1 MKMTQ
6 TIQKSNQI
14 EVHCTISDLKI
25 ESRQASE
32 SRTIVGYA
40 AKFERW
46 SEPIMG
52 WFREKI
58 ARDAFSECDQTD
70 VIMCFNHNLDSILAR
85 TTSGTLTLS
94 TDEEGLRFEFDAPAT
109 SLGNDMLE
117 LVRRGD
123 ISKCSFKFTVEE
135 DEWRYADK
143 ENKMEYDERTIRK
156 IGKLYDVSLVV
167 YPAYNDTE
175 AGLRHLEERKRQ
187 FLNKHSNEE
196 DHRNSAQNVAVD
208 PPQSN
213 PADSQVA
220 REGAA
225 KVYPSSRARLTQQL
239 KLKNQ

>member
-1 MKMTQ
+1 MTQ
-6 TIQKSNQI
+6 TKKKSNQI
-14 EVHCTISDLKI
+14 EVRCTISDLKI

-58 ARDAFSECDQTD
+58 ARDAFSECDVTD
-70 VIMCFNHNLDSILAR
+70 VIMCFNHNVDSILAR

-94 TDEEGLRFEFDAPAT
+94 TDEEGLRFEFDAPDT

-156 IGKLYDVSLVV
+156 IDKLYDVSLVV

-175 AGLRHLEERKRQ
+175 AGIRHLEERKQQ
-187 FLNKHSNEE
+187 FLNTQHNE
-196 DHRNSAQNVAVD
+196 DNFQQTQTSVAVD
-208 PPQSN
+208 ETEAPA
-213 PADSQVA
+213 ADSEVA
-220 REGAA
+220 REDSHEVHSLA
-225 KVYPSSRARLTQQL
+225 RARLTTIL
-239 KLKNQ
+239 KIKN

>member
-1 MKMTQ
+1 MTK
-6 TIQKSNQI
+6 TKKSNQI
-14 EVHCTISDLKI
+14 EVRCNISDLKV

-32 SRTIVGYA
+32 GRTIVGYA

-58 ARDAFSECDQTD
+58 DRDAFSECDVTD
-70 VIMCFNHNLDSILAR
+70 VIMCFNHNVDSILAR

-94 TDEEGLRFEFDAPAT
+94 TDEEGLRFEFEAPAT
-109 SLGNDMLE
+109 SLGNDMVE

-143 ENKMEYDERTIRK
+143 QNKLEYDERTIRK
-156 IGKLYDVSLVV
+156 IDKLYDVSLVV

-175 AGLRHLEERKRQ
+175 AGLRHLEERKQQ
-187 FLNKHSNEE
+187 FLNTQRNEDNPNQNQEGVEVGSTE
-196 DHRNSAQNVAVD
+196 DT
-208 PPQSN
+208 
-213 PADSQVA
+213 PADSQVFSENTHKVHSLA
-220 REGAA
+220 RT
-225 KVYPSSRARLTQQL
+225 RLTEQL
-239 KLKNQ
+239 KLKNR

>member
-1 MKMTQ
+1 MTK
-6 TIQKSNQI
+6 TKKSNQI
-14 EVHCTISDLKI
+14 EVRCNISDLKV

-32 SRTIVGYA
+32 GRTIVGYA

-58 ARDAFSECDQTD
+58 DRDAFSECDVTD
-70 VIMCFNHNLDSILAR
+70 VIMCFNHNIDSILAR

-94 TDEEGLRFEFDAPAT
+94 TDEEGLRFEFEAPAT
-109 SLGNDMLE
+109 SLGNDMVE

-143 ENKMEYDERTIRK
+143 QNQMEYDERTIRK
-156 IGKLYDVSLVV
+156 IDKLYDVSLVV

-187 FLNKHSNEE
+187 FLNTQRNE
-196 DHRNSAQNVAVD
+196 DNFQQTQTSVAVD
-208 PPQSN
+208 SAEAPA
-213 PADSQVA
+213 ADSQV
-220 REGAA
+220 
-225 KVYPSSRARLTQQL
+225 VQPSPGTLDSACRRRATELL
-239 KLKNQ
+239 NLKNR

>member
-1 MKMTQ
+1 MKMTK
-6 TIQKSNQI
+6 TKKSNQI
-14 EVHCTISDLKI
+14 EVRCNISDLKV

-58 ARDAFSECDQTD
+58 DRDAFSECDVTD
-70 VIMCFNHNLDSILAR
+70 VIMCFNHNVDSILAR

-94 TDEEGLRFEFDAPAT
+94 TDDEGLRFEFEAPAT
-109 SLGNDMLE
+109 SLGNDMVE

-143 ENKMEYDERTIRK
+143 QNQLEYDERTIRK
-156 IGKLYDVSLVV
+156 INKLYDVSLVV

-175 AGLRHLEERKRQ
+175 AGLRHLEERKQ
-187 FLNKHSNEE
+187 QYLNTQHHEE
-196 DHRNSAQNVAVD
+196 DHPDSTQGVAVD
-208 PPQSN
+208 TPQSDT
-213 PADSQVA
+213 ADSQVA

-225 KVYPSSRARLTQQL
+225 KVHPASRARLTQQL

>member
-1 MKMTQ
+1 MKMTK
-6 TIQKSNQI
+6 TKKSNQL
-14 EVHCTISDLKI
+14 EVRCNISDLKV

-58 ARDAFSECDQTD
+58 DRDAFSECDVTD
-70 VIMCFNHNLDSILAR
+70 VIMCFNHNIDSILAR
-85 TTSGTLTLS
+85 TTSGTLTIS
-94 TDEEGLRFEFDAPAT
+94 TDDEGLRFEFEAPAT
-109 SLGNDMLE
+109 TMGNDMLE

-143 ENKMEYDERTIRK
+143 DNGLEYDERTIRR

-167 YPAYNDTE
+167 YPAYSDTE
-175 AGLRHLEERKRQ
+175 AGVRHLEERKQQ
-187 FLNKHSNEE
+187 FLNTQSNEE
-196 DHRNSAQNVAVD
+196 DSNKTTQGVVVD
-208 PPQSN
+208 ETSGAT
-213 PADSQVA
+213 ADSQVA
-220 REGAA
+220 RANSAA
-225 KVYPSSRARLTQQL
+225 MDSASRRRTTALL
-239 KLKNQ
+239 NLKNR